1 MAAIEFSFIKGEEKV
16 LEGILNA
23 HGDDPYF
30 DKWNLKN
37 LDSNT
42 EKVRSIIIQEQRF
55 ESWKEYSDFIKETQ
69 LEDSPVSNFE
79 RAVEAIVRGD
89 VNSLK
94 KILDKYPELIKSR
107 SVRNHHCTLLNY
119 VGANGVEN
127 YRQKTPKNAVE
138 VAEILLNKGAEV
150 DARGDM
156 YKSTTTLGLVAT
168 SVHPFLGGV
177 QNDLIDILLKF
188 GADPNIGVSKGYTE
202 GLIIVACLH
211 NGRGEAAKYL
221 STKGAILDL
230 EGACGVG
237 ALDEVKKYFNAEG
250 KLIDEKLRKKYESGF
265 AWACEYGHKNVV
277 EFCLNHG
284 IEIDTNA
291 QGMTGLHWAV
301 VGASIDVIEFLLRKN
316 APLEIRN
323 EYDGTVLGQALWS
336 AYNNPSPEYPV
347 IINMLLNAGAVVEP
361 GWEKYIAEIIVS

>member
-1 MAAIEFSFIKGEEKV
+1 MAHSQLSREQMAAIEFSFIKGEKKV

-127 YRQKTPKNAVE
+127 YRQKTP
-138 VAEILLNKGAEV
+138 
-150 DARGDM
+150 
-156 YKSTTTLGLVAT
+156 
-168 SVHPFLGGV
+168 
-177 QNDLIDILLKF
+177 
-188 GADPNIGVSKGYTE
+188 
-202 GLIIVACLH
+202 
-211 NGRGEAAKYL
+211 
-221 STKGAILDL
+221 
-230 EGACGVG
+230 
-237 ALDEVKKYFNAEG
+237 
-250 KLIDEKLRKKYESGF
+250 
-265 AWACEYGHKNVV
+265 
-277 EFCLNHG
+277 
-284 IEIDTNA
+284 
-291 QGMTGLHWAV
+291 
-301 VGASIDVIEFLLRKN
+301 
-316 APLEIRN
+316 
-323 EYDGTVLGQALWS
+323 
-336 AYNNPSPEYPV
+336 
-347 IINMLLNAGAVVEP
+347 
-361 GWEKYIAEIIVS
+361 